1 MEEKL
6 KRLFDLQ
13 KFQSNSRLAAMLADT
28 ESRYGAILSEDDL
41 AQVSAAGNVGA
52 IMVQLL
58 DDPFEEN
65 QV

>member
-13 KFQSNSRLAAMLADT
+13 KFQSNSRLTAMLADT
-28 ESRYGAILSEDDL
+28 ENRYGAILSEDDL

-58 DDPFEEN
+58 DPFEEN

>member
-13 KFQSNSRLAAMLADT
+13 KFQPNSRLAAMLADT

-52 IMVQLL
+52 IMAQLL
-58 DDPFEEN
+58 DPFEEN

>member
-52 IMVQLL
+52 IMAQLL
-58 DDPFEEN
+58 DPFEEN